1 MWQRCEQEKKM
12 EEKEKARRKRI
23 NKVKSFAGRRK
34 RRRRRSHAKKINKI
48 PTAAESNSETAGIDS
63 KNNSKANLFTGISAI
78 DRTIIKNKYVLMNF
92 ISRGLFKCDLISL
105 S

>member
-1 MWQRCEQEKKM
+1 M

-48 PTAAESNSETAGIDS
+48 FYRKEKKEKARGGGLEAQNVRVRVCALAAVQGGRGCGLER
-63 KNNSKANLFTGISAI
+63 
-78 DRTIIKNKYVLMNF
+78 DR
-92 ISRGLFKCDLISL
+92 R
-105 S
+105 